1 MATGLKKN
9 RDGKVLYLYGI
20 TKAPVSPVPRV
31 GGVDGAAAIEPIE
44 CGGLICWLSRVSRT
58 DFADQLS
65 SNMENLDW
73 LAAVSI
79 RHQRAVSAIAEATE
93 ILPARFGTVF
103 HDESSLQADLRG
115 RKRTL
120 EADFKRIKGSD
131 EWGIKVF
138 TVRRQVE
145 VPTIVPKSGKDYLK
159 SRAALLKR
167 SSVSSSDSDIVRF
180 SQAVARIAVETAGG
194 GTISSGQRDLAWQT
208 SILLKRSDKKKLETL
223 LKHFSEDWK
232 KNRRIECTGPWPP
245 YSFVSRS
252 STRSE
257 SL

>member
-1 MATGLKKN
+1 MATGMKKN

-20 TKAPVSPVPRV
+20 TKAPVSPVPLV
-31 GGVDGAAAIEPIE
+31 GGVDGAAAIEAIE
-44 CGGLICWLSRVSRT
+44 CGGLICWVSRVSRT

-103 HDESSLQADLRG
+103 HDESSLQADLQG

-120 EADFKRIKGSD
+120 EADFKRIKGCD

-138 TVRRQVE
+138 MVRPQIER
-145 VPTIVPKSGKDYLK
+145 PAIVPKSGKDYLR

-167 SSVSSSDSDIVRF
+167 PSVSTLAPDIALF
-180 SQAVARIAVETAGG
+180 SEAVQRIAVETAGG
-194 GTISSGQRDLAWQT
+194 GTISSGQRDLQWQT
-208 SILLKRSDKKKLETL
+208 SILLRRSEKKKLDVL
-223 LKHFSEDWK
+223 LKKFTKDWK
-232 KNRRIECTGPWPP
+232 KTRRIECTGPWPP

-252 STRSE
+252 STQSE

>member
-65 SNMENLDW
+65 SNMDNLDW

-79 RHQRAVSAIAEATE
+79 PHQRAVSAIAEATE
-93 ILPARFGTVF
+93 ILPARFGIVF

-131 EWGIKVF
+131 EWGIKIF
-138 TVRRQVE
+138 MVRHQIE
-145 VPTIVPKSGKDYLK
+145 APSIVPKSGRDYLK

-167 SSVSSSDSDIVRF
+167 PSVSTVDPDIARF
-180 SQAVARIAVETAGG
+180 SEAVGRIAVETAGG
-194 GTISSGQRDLAWQT
+194 GTISSGQRDLQWQT
-208 SILLKRSDKKKLETL
+208 SILLRRSDKKRLDEL
-223 LKHFSEDWK
+223 LKKFTKNWK
-232 KNRRIECTGPWPP
+232 ETRRIECTGPWPP

-252 STRSE
+252 STPAE
-257 SL
+257 SR